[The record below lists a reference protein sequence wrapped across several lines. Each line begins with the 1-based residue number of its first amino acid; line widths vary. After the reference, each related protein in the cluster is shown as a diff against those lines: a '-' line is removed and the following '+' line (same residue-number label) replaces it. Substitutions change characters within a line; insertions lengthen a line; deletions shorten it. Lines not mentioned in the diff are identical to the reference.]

1 MPEDHA
7 LDKMNYTTV
16 TPESV
21 KTWFPACKED
31 DFPTDGGLCILY
43 QGLQI
48 AVFNFSRR
56 NEWYATQNECPHKKQ
71 MILSRGMIGSEGGE
85 PKVACPFHKKTFS
98 LKSGE
103 NLNGNECALATYPVK
118 VEEGTVYIGF

>member
-1 MPEDHA
+1 MTSELLNYKTVLPEEA
-7 LDKMNYTTV
+7 TTWH
-16 TPESV
+16 EACKLSD
-21 KTWFPACKED
+21 FPA
-31 DFPTDGGLCILY
+31 DGGLCISY

-56 NEWYATQNECPHKKQ
+56 NEWYATQNLCPHKHQ
-71 MILSRGMIGSEGGE
+71 MILSRGMIGSEGEE

-103 NLNGNECALATYPVK
+103 NLNGTECKLATYPVK
-118 VEEGTVYIGF
+118 IENDTVYVGFA